1 VFDALRGF
9 AMLLG
14 ILLLGILLHGR
25 MSLIS
30 AIWGALASQCLT
42 RTSDP
47 QLAAGINSCLA
58 EAVVFSEQR
67 ILPCKVVKKTRA
79 EIIADP
85 TREMHFVFAGNLP
98 RARSSC

>member
-9 AMLLG
+9 AM
-14 ILLLGILLHGR
+14 LLGILLHGR

-67 ILPCKVVKKTRA
+67 ILPCDVVKKTRA